1 VSINRIG
8 IFVFFFQII
17 SLNVLQRSSKNSKE
31 KLTNKND
38 SGFDFSFGKCF
49 AHAKNKRPSGTTSY
63 IQNATDVVSAVTP
76 ISASIAFN
84 NYACMYMCTV
94 NSNCALAVFK
104 STSSNCSLYDSSAQ
118 ARIICAADSVSYQK
132 QINGSV

>member
-1 VSINRIG
+1 MSVAFVLVLTSALLMRRING
-8 IFVFFFQII
+8 QAAQQVTYTY
-17 SLNVLQRSSKNSKE
+17 K
-31 KLTNKND
+31 
-38 SGFDFSFGKCF
+38 
-49 AHAKNKRPSGTTSY
+49 

-118 ARIICAADSVSYQK
+118 ARIISAADSVSYQK